1 MPRQARPNKSTSE
14 TRRSLRSEVPD
25 GPSSTRGQEPSTS
38 IGGSFCFA
46 GALRD
51 GVVYSAWF
59 NNSEVV
65 EETNME
71 DNKSMNVKKTVKSGI
86 TFGSALAMV
95 ISYTTWKSVGWAIFH
110 GLLSWVYVIYF
121 LLRY

>member
-1 MPRQARPNKSTSE
+1 MKRPPIFLKLEVSRRWVEIFIFMIYNKYVILKIDKSE
-14 TRRSLRSEVPD
+14 
-25 GPSSTRGQEPSTS
+25 
-38 IGGSFCFA
+38 FM
-46 GALRD
+46 
-51 GVVYSAWF
+51 
-59 NNSEVV
+59 

-71 DNKSMNVKKTVKSGI
+71 DNKSMTVKKTVKSGI